1 MGRPASALLVLLA
14 ALGCGSGSA
23 TVSGKV
29 TYKGEPLPAG
39 SVAIYGA
46 NGKVQSVTIG
56 TDGTYTISK
65 APVGD
70 VKMTVVTPNPSP
82 GAQQSKGATR
92 KHPGAED
99 TASSPP
105 LKVVPIPERYTD
117 PDKSGLNFTLKPG
130 EQTINLDLTP

>member
-1 MGRPASALLVLLA
+1 VGWSASALLVLLA
-14 ALGCGSGSA
+14 ALGCSSGSA

-46 NGKVQSVTIG
+46 NGRVQSGPIAG
-56 TDGTYTISK
+56 DGTYTIAK

-82 GAQQSKGATR
+82 ETR
-92 KHPGAED
+92 QGKRGRDPIKHPGAAD
-99 TASSPP
+99 AAPI
-105 LKVVPIPERYTD
+105 KVVPIPDRYKE
-117 PDKSGLNFTLKPG
+117 PDKSGLNFTLKSG

>member
-1 MGRPASALLVLLA
+1 LLVLLA

-46 NGKVQSVTIG
+46 NGKVQSGPIG
-56 TDGTYTISK
+56 ADGTYTISK

-70 VKMTVVTPNPSP
+70 VKMAVVTPNASP
-82 GAQQSKGATR
+82 VTRKIKGEV
-92 KHPGAED
+92 KHPGATD
-99 TASSPP
+99 GASSSPI
-105 LKVVPIPERYTD
+105 KVVPIPDRYKD
-117 PDKSGLNFTLKPG
+117 PDKSGLNFTLKSG